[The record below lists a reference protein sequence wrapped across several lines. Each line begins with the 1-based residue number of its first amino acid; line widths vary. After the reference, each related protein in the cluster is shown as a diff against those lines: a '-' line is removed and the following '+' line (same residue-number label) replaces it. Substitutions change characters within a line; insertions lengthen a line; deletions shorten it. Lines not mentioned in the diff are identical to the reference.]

1 MKLVD
6 AIASLIDQDSNFVFD
21 ALDGKTDEAEL
32 NGSENRKSNINY
44 RDEPVAFFFVL
55 FGICIEALAIRSG
68 NDSSNSE
75 SQTLGILS
83 ALKKIL
89 RPSVAGNAIFQDAVF
104 SETIEMF
111 DRLALTE
118 GLDVQL
124 IVVDIARNLCLTHP
138 SAKDEEEDGD
148 HLNEDI
154 EQLFELT
161 RIIVLVL
168 ANVLPNL
175 AEHTSATRPQLPEEA
190 VALIQVSLEAL
201 VDASGIFPSIIKTDL
216 YASILHIF
224 STILGTGT
232 CQAIVV
238 PQALPILHRFL
249 QFIEATSPSSQLSPS
264 TTSFQLLGLHHNI
277 LSILATAQRRE
288 SDSALKCAQNSLL
301 ALTILLT
308 TSSRSFPLF
317 HPLLTK
323 ALDAMLDC
331 LQDLGLAKVAAGCLR
346 SVFLV
351 QPRSPQDEAIARY
364 LFPRLVRFTLS
375 SAESDPENARSLIA
389 NALVAFAISLSSLSL
404 PTSSSSSSLT
414 DETQSP
420 QQRQSNSRM
429 AAALSILIPTLLS
442 RAGADG
448 KAGVRETAQQLLQL
462 AAADQIAFKGAV
474 ASMDAARKGF
484 MEAVLREGGAGGA
497 GGDRSRGEGRDG
509 GAEPTIAL
517 KMSFGQS

>member
-55 FGICIEALAIRSG
+55 FGICIEALATRPG

-104 SETIEMF
+104 SETIELF

-124 IVVDIARNLCLTHP
+124 IIIDIARNLCLTHP
-138 SAKDEEEDGD
+138 SAKDDEEDGD

-175 AEHTSATRPQLPEEA
+175 AEQTSATRPQLPEEA
-190 VALIQVSLEAL
+190 VSLIQVSLEAL
-201 VDASGIFPSIIKTDL
+201 VDASDIFPSIIKTDL
-216 YASILHIF
+216 YASILHVF
-224 STILGTGT
+224 STILGTGA
-232 CQAIVV
+232 CQSIVV

-249 QFIEATSPSSQLSPS
+249 QSIEPTSPSSQLSSS
-264 TTSFQLLGLHHNI
+264 TTSSQLLGLHHNI

-308 TSSRSFPLF
+308 TSSRTFPLF

-364 LFPRLVRFTLS
+364 LFPRLVRFILS
-375 SAESDPENARSLIA
+375 SAESDPENVRSLIT
-389 NALVAFAISLSSLSL
+389 NALVAFAISLSSSS
-404 PTSSSSSSLT
+404 PTSPSLSSIT
-414 DETQSP
+414 DEAQSP
-420 QQRQSNSRM
+420 QQYKSNARM
-429 AAALSILIPTLLS
+429 AAALSILIPTLLG
-442 RAGADG
+442 RAAADG
-448 KAGVRETAQQLLQL
+448 KVVIRETAQQLLQL
-462 AAADQIAFKGAV
+462 AAADQTAFKCAV
-474 ASMDAARKGF
+474 ASMDTARKGF
-484 MEAVLREGGAGGA
+484 MEAVLREGGASGA
-497 GGDRSRGEGRDG
+497 GGEMSRGDGRDG
-509 GAEPTIAL
+509 GGEPTIAL